1 MNKKTPMI
9 LVAMLLLSLMASID
23 MAELQETTDV
33 EETSARSGADAE
45 VIAITS
51 PKETTCTDAG
61 CRNTLKAGDSTNFE
75 AFIKNSGDIDIIEMS
90 YTVSVYL
97 SDGDGNPT
105 LLAKDAGGNDLRWE
119 NTGVVCGNANFCDF
133 PSLAQGDILGG
144 GKYILQYAG
153 NPIEWTPVV
162 GYYIV
167 EVIVNTPSDADA
179 GNNAQT
185 IEVSVEDWYD
195 IQVDLS
201 WDSGAA
207 AETGAGAKDWTL
219 SVTANGSSTFDPRNV
234 TIRLKSNGDVTALQ
248 DDDGTDLLAGP
259 DPWYDLVVGT
269 PTTVETFTNVS
280 TEPPTTLTGTRTVL
294 TYLTTYTYNG
304 SLAFNAEAE
313 EASYSLGAQL
323 LSYTQYAQWNSCEEI
338 DSTTNETLEHL
349 CEEEFTQDAYSSTD
363 SDEILGSEAT
373 FHDIGIVGM
382 SVAQGYNSDGSGVPT
397 NIMSGDSIE
406 DLNVG
411 VSYFQVEVEH
421 RGSDLM
427 VNYEWNVTLSI
438 TDSEGI
444 VSSVVANSCESGI
457 EPYYTHSEL
466 GGAPYDSTGDGNTD
480 MNGEMRG
487 FACTM
492 IDLGAGEHTFAASLT
507 LDGKVNDAR
516 PSNNERSISV
526 DVRNN
531 NPIILSVDSLSDGEL
546 FLGQTAPLR
555 LTAEVID
562 VDDPSASGLE
572 YSWSSAGVEL
582 MGCERNNQSSNC
594 ELLIE
599 REFVT
604 LFPVTF
610 SVYDAHG
617 GSASQELM
625 LTIWN
630 NGIASATTDSGIT
643 VTYEIKYY
651 AKSQFT
657 LNATDAVLS
666 DYENKELPGYS
677 GTYSAVGAVDYV
689 PGSTFSATDVLEQSM
704 EIKVAKDLGA
714 TSLWYVTDAGLWT
727 LISSEAGDVNAT
739 VQSFE
744 YTLPEDS
751 PVLSRGALVLMSG
764 VLAQEDVPDASITGF
779 SAAAAKG
786 GAIVLNWGVDGTML
800 ESDSIVIT
808 ICEGDAGCTDAFTTG
823 LGVGTTTFSY
833 SGSNTVHNA
842 YYNVVVEVCNTVGCS
857 TPKGVGNV
865 TADKSVDGGV
875 SAMNL
880 AVSERNE
887 TWIVDWD
894 ATGDTYDVASWNV
907 CYQRGTFNAANMPTT
922 CVSTLTTDV
931 VIDKPTAAG
940 TYTYYFTAV
949 PVDALGN
956 TAAAAALNSIDYQ
969 RDADTSNVDDGT
981 NVTGET
987 PEGEIPMVAWGM
999 IAGVVIVAFVVGA
1012 FILSRGGKD
1021 DDENKDWDY

>member
-1 MNKKTPMI
+1 MNTKTPMI
-9 LVAMLLLSLMASID
+9 LVAMLLLSLMAGID

-51 PKETTCTDAG
+51 PKETTCTNAG
-61 CRNTLKAGDSTNFE
+61 CRNTLNAGETTNFE
-75 AFIKNSGDIDIIEMS
+75 AYIKNSGDVDIIEMS
-90 YTVSVYL
+90 YTVSVFL

-105 LLAKDAGGNDLRWE
+105 QLAKDAGGNDLQWE

-133 PSLAQGDILGG
+133 PSLAHGYILGG
-144 GKYILQYAG
+144 GKYTLQYAG
-153 NPIEWTPVV
+153 NPIEWTPIV

-167 EVIVNTPSDADA
+167 EVLVETPSDADA

-185 IEVSVEDWYD
+185 IEVTVEDWYD
-195 IQVDLS
+195 IDVDLS
-201 WDSGAA
+201 WNTGAA
-207 AETGAGAKDWTL
+207 AETGTGPKDWTL
-219 SVTANGSSTFDPRNV
+219 SVTANGSSTFEPRNV
-234 TIRLKSNGDVTALQ
+234 TIRLKSSGDVTNLV
-248 DDDGTDLLAGP
+248 DSDGTDLLVDAF
-259 DPWYDLVVGT
+259 YDVVVGA
-269 PTTVETFTNVS
+269 PTIVETFTNVS
-280 TEPPTTLTGTRTVL
+280 TEPPSSLTGTRNVL
-294 TYLTTYTYNG
+294 SYLTTYTYSG
-304 SLAFNAEAE
+304 SLDFDASAD
-313 EASYSLGAQL
+313 EASYGLSAQL
-323 LSYTQYAQWNSCEEI
+323 LSYSQFAQWNSCEEI
-338 DSTTNETLEHL
+338 DPVTNETLEHL
-349 CEEEFTQDAYSSTD
+349 CEEELAQDSYPSTD
-363 SDEILGSEAT
+363 TDEILGSAAT
-373 FHDIGIVGM
+373 FHDIRIVRM
-382 SVAQGYNSDGSGVPT
+382 YVAQGYNSDGSGVPT
-397 NIMSGDSIE
+397 NVMSDDFIE

-421 RGSDLM
+421 RGSNPM
-427 VNYEWNVTLSI
+427 VNYDWNVTLSI
-438 TDSEGI
+438 TNSEGI
-444 VSSVVANSCESGI
+444 VSSAVANSCESGI

-466 GGAPYDSTGDGNTD
+466 GDGEYDSTGDGNFD
-480 MNGEMRG
+480 MIAEMNG
-487 FACTM
+487 FACMM
-492 IDLGAGEHTFAASLT
+492 INLGAGEHTFAATLT
-507 LDGKVNDAR
+507 LEGKVNDAR
-516 PSNNERSISV
+516 PSNNERSITV

-531 NPIILSVDSLSDGEL
+531 NPIILSVNSLSDGEL
-546 FLGQTAPLR
+546 FIGQVAPLR
-555 LTAEVID
+555 LTAAVFD

-572 YSWSSAGVEL
+572 YSWSSTGVEL
-582 MGCERNNQSSNC
+582 PGCERSNQSLNC
-594 ELLIE
+594 EFPIQ
-599 REFVT
+599 REYVT

-630 NGIASATTDSGIT
+630 NRRASATTDSGIT
-643 VTYEIKYY
+643 VTYEIKYF

-666 DYENKELPGYS
+666 NYENKELPGYS
-677 GTYSAVGAVDYV
+677 GTYSAVGAVDYE

-727 LISSEAGDVNAT
+727 LVSSEATDVNAT

-744 YTLPEDS
+744 YMLPEDS
-751 PVLSRGALVLMSG
+751 PVLSRGALVLMGG

-800 ESDSIVIT
+800 ESDSIDIT

-842 YYNVVVEVCNTVGCS
+842 YYNVVVEICNTVGCS

-875 SAMNL
+875 SAMNF
-880 AVSERNE
+880 AVSESGE

-907 CYQRGTFNAANMPTT
+907 CYQRGTFNAANMPST
-922 CVSTLTTDV
+922 CVSTTSTDV

-1012 FILSRGGKD
+1012 FILSRGGNDD

>member
-144 GKYILQYAG
+144 AKYILQYAG

-201 WDSGAA
+201 WDTGAV
-207 AETGAGAKDWTL
+207 AETGPGAKDWTL
-219 SVTANGSSTFDPRNV
+219 AVTANGSSTFDPRDV
-234 TIRLKSNGDVTALQ
+234 TIRLKSSGDVTALQ

-280 TEPPTTLTGTRTVL
+280 TEPPTTLNGTRNVL
-294 TYLTTYTYNG
+294 SYLTTYTYSG
-304 SLAFNAEAE
+304 SLAFNAEAD
-313 EASYSLGAQL
+313 EASYGLAAQL

-349 CEEEFTQDAYSSTD
+349 CEEELTQDSYSSTD
-363 SDEILGSEAT
+363 SDEILGSAAT
-373 FHDIGIVGM
+373 FHDIGIVRM
-382 SVAQGYNSDGSGVPT
+382 SVAQGYNLDGSGVPT
-397 NIMSGDSIE
+397 NIMSDDSIE

-421 RGSDLM
+421 RGSDPM
-427 VNYEWNVTLSI
+427 VNYDWNVTLSL

-466 GGAPYDSTGDGNTD
+466 GAAPYDSSGDGNID
-480 MNGEMRG
+480 MDGEMSG

-516 PSNNERSISV
+516 PSNNERSITV

-555 LTAEVID
+555 LTAAVFD

-582 MGCERNNQSSNC
+582 MGCERSSQSSNC
-594 ELLIE
+594 ELLIQ
-599 REFVT
+599 REYVT
-604 LFPVTF
+604 LLPVTF

-630 NGIASATTDSGIT
+630 NGRASATTDSGIT
-643 VTYEIKYY
+643 VTYEIKYF

-666 DYENKELPGYS
+666 DYENKQLPGYS

-704 EIKVAKDLGA
+704 EIRVAKDLGA

-727 LISSEAGDVNAT
+727 LISSEASDVNAT

-744 YTLPEDS
+744 YTLPEDT

-800 ESDSIVIT
+800 GSDSIVIT

-880 AVSERNE
+880 AVSESNE

-956 TAAAAALNSIDYQ
+956 TVAAAALNSIDYQ

>member
-1 MNKKTPMI
+1 MKTKTPMI
-9 LVAMLLLSLMASID
+9 LVAMLLLSLMAGID

-61 CRNTLKAGDSTNFE
+61 CRNTLNAGETTNFE
-75 AFIKNSGDIDIIEMS
+75 AYIKNSGDVDISEMS
-90 YTVSVYL
+90 YTVSVFL

-105 LLAKDAGGNDLRWE
+105 LLAKDAGGNDLQWE
-119 NTGVVCGNANFCDF
+119 NTGVVCGNPNFCDF

-144 GKYILQYAG
+144 GKYVLQYAG
-153 NPIEWTPVV
+153 SPIVWTPIV
-162 GYYIV
+162 GTYIV

-185 IEVSVEDWYD
+185 IEVGVEDWFD
-195 IQVDLS
+195 IEVDLS
-201 WDSGAA
+201 WDSGAV
-207 AETGAGAKDWTL
+207 AESGSGVKDWTL
-219 SVTANGSSTFDPRNV
+219 SVIANGSNTFEPRNV
-234 TIRLKSNGDVTALQ
+234 TIRLKSSGDVTALQ
-248 DDDGTDLLAGP
+248 DRDGTDLLA
-259 DPWYDLVVGT
+259 DAYYDVVMGAS
-269 PTTVETFTNVS
+269 TTVETFTNVS
-280 TEPPTTLTGTRTVL
+280 TEPPTTLSGTRNVL
-294 TYLTTYTYNG
+294 SYLTMYTYSG
-304 SLAFNAEAE
+304 SLTFDASAE
-313 EASYSLGAQL
+313 EASYGLAAQL
-323 LSYTQYAQWNSCEEI
+323 LSYTQYDQWDSCEEI
-338 DSTTNETLEHL
+338 DPVTNETLEHL
-349 CEEEFTQDAYSSTD
+349 CEEDFTQDSYAGTD
-363 SDEILGSEAT
+363 VDEILGSEAT
-373 FHDIGIVGM
+373 FHDIGIVRM
-382 SVAQGYNSDGSGVPT
+382 TVAQGYNSDGSGVPT
-397 NIMSGDSIE
+397 NIMSDDALE

-421 RGSDLM
+421 RGSNPM
-427 VNYEWNVTLSI
+427 VNYDWNVTLSI
-438 TDSEGI
+438 TNSEGI

-457 EPYYTHSEL
+457 EPYYAHSEL
-466 GGAPYDSTGDGNTD
+466 GAAPYDSTGDGNID
-480 MNGEMRG
+480 MNGEMSG

-492 IDLGAGEHTFAASLT
+492 IDLDAGEHTFAASLA

-516 PSNNERSISV
+516 LSNNERSITT

-531 NPIILSVDSLSDGEL
+531 NPIILSVDLMNEGEL
-546 FLGQTAPLR
+546 FLGQMEQLR
-555 LTAEVID
+555 LTAAVFD

-582 MGCERNNQSSNC
+582 PGCQRSNQSSSC
-594 ELLIE
+594 EVRIISE
-599 REFVT
+599 YVT

-617 GSASQELM
+617 GSASEGLE

-630 NGIASATTDSGIT
+630 NGGDSVTTGSGIT
-643 VTYEIKYY
+643 VTYELKYY
-651 AKSQFT
+651 AKSQFN

-677 GTYSAVGAVDYV
+677 GTYSAVGAVDYA
-689 PGSTFSATDVLEQSM
+689 PETTFSATDVLEQSM
-704 EIKVAKDLGA
+704 EIRVAKDLGA

-727 LISSEAGDVNAT
+727 LISSEATDVNAT

-744 YTLPEDS
+744 YMLPEDS
-751 PVLSRGALVLMSG
+751 PVLSRGALVLMGG
-764 VLAQEDVPDASITGF
+764 VLAQESVPDASITGF

-786 GAIVLNWGVDGTML
+786 GAIVLNWVVDGTML
-800 ESDSIVIT
+800 ESDSIDIT

-842 YYNVVVEVCNTVGCS
+842 YYNVVVEICNTVGCS

-875 SAMNL
+875 SAMNF
-880 AVSERNE
+880 AVSESGE

-894 ATGDTYDVASWNV
+894 ATGETYDVASWNV

-956 TAAAAALNSIDYQ
+956 TVAAAALNSIDYQ

-1012 FILSRGGKD
+1012 FILSRGGND